1 MGVSAVA
8 SGQMEAFWSPR
19 TYLLMETML
28 AGHPAVEMAFGTSN
42 AARSVTLARLTA
54 HAWMTT
60 GTLRGTQGTQV
71 VRQAPA
77 LPCVPEIARLFGM
90 APDLQIELDTY
101 RVTTREKQ
109 CSRSQRPL

>member
-28 AGHPAVEMAFGTSN
+28 AGHPAVEMAFGTSTRRECDLGEAN
-42 AARSVTLARLTA
+42 GACVDDNGNFAGYPGD
-54 HAWMTT
+54 T
-60 GTLRGTQGTQV
+60 GCSAGTGPSLCTRDCQ
-71 VRQAPA
+71 
-77 LPCVPEIARLFGM
+77 IFGM